1 MVSRGIFALMQH
13 PTTVTHECH
22 CMLVVDVITYCLYV
36 MYVSFLYVSAVSIAT
51 REWLF
56 ASLLLV
62 EYTCNN
68 LSVVRKKVMA
78 IFARLEGFVWYS
90 EDKIILLSFEYS
102 YIIHVS
108 TNAQGNC
115 SDKRSCPYLGHGH

>member
-1 MVSRGIFALMQH
+1 
-13 PTTVTHECH
+13 
-22 CMLVVDVITYCLYV
+22 
-36 MYVSFLYVSAVSIAT
+36 
-51 REWLF
+51 
-56 ASLLLV
+56 
-62 EYTCNN
+62 
-68 LSVVRKKVMA
+68 MA